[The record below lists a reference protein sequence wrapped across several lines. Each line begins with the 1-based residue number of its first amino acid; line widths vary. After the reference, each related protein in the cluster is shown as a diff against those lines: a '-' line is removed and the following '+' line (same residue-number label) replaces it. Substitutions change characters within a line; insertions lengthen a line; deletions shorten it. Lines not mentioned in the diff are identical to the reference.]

1 MAIGDVYRLTISGTG
16 QGSLYQNVLAFKLK
30 SATDADTV
38 LFNGVALDFITVYKP
53 DQNSNF
59 AWTDWQAL
67 QMWGSGMTLDAPHCK
82 RLNGRTFAATL
93 TGQAGTGGSE
103 GLPPQAAHVTTL
115 ITGFAGR
122 RARGRIFAPAQ
133 VEPNQTDGLWLSTY
147 NTRLTTAWNVFS
159 AKYFKDTGTSPAVKM
174 VVWSERTA
182 TGCVPATPPAKGHV
196 QLDTPNP
203 DAAATDVTGFTIRP
217 VVYSQ
222 RRRTRGVGR

>member
-16 QGSLYQNVLAFKLK
+16 QGSLYQNTITVKTKNAADFTAPQFNTLA
-30 SATDADTV
+30 T
-38 LFNGVALDFITVYKP
+38 DFITIYKP

-59 AWTDWQAL
+59 SWTDWSAIQL
-67 QMWGSGMTLDAPHCK
+67 WGSGMTLDTPKCT
-82 RLNGRTFAATL
+82 RLNGKTFAATL

-122 RARGRIFAPAQ
+122 RRRGRIFAPAQ

-147 NTRLTTAWNVFS
+147 NTRLQTAWNVFS
-159 AKYFKDTGTSPAVKM
+159 AKYFKDTGTSADFKLG
-174 VVWSERTA
+174 VWSERTA
-182 TGCVPATPPAKGHV
+182 SGCVPATPPNKGHV
-196 QLDTPNP
+196 NIETPNP
-203 DAAATDVTGFTIRP
+203 DGAFTDVTGFTIRP

>member
-16 QGSLYQNVLAFKLK
+16 QGSLYQNVIAVKMK
-30 SATDADTV
+30 NATDPTAPQFTT
-38 LFNGVALDFITVYKP
+38 LATDFITIYKP

-59 AWTDWQAL
+59 AWTDWAAL
-67 QMWGSGMTLDAPHCK
+67 QLWGSGMTIDTPHCK
-82 RLNGRTFAATL
+82 RLGGKTLAATL

-122 RARGRIFAPAQ
+122 RARGRVYAPAQ

-147 NTRLTTAWNVFS
+147 NTRMQTAWNVFS
-159 AKYFKDTGTSPAVKM
+159 AKYFKDTGTSPDFKLG
-174 VVWSERTA
+174 VWSERTA
-182 TGCVPATPPAKGHV
+182 SGCIPATPPNKGHV
-196 QLDTPNP
+196 QVDTPSP
-203 DAAATDVTGFTIRP
+203 DTAFSDVTGFTIRP